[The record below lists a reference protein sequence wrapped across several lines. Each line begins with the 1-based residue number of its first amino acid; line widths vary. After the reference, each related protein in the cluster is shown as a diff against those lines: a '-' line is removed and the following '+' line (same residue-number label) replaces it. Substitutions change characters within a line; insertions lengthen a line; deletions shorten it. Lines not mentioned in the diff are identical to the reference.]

1 MIGMCKDDTRI
12 GRSISNDMRQVE
24 IDAMDIR
31 VFGSDQVN
39 VYSKTT
45 TNIHHSFYALKTFVG
60 LQNLLHNQRGVDHC
74 CVENFIEPWIQ
85 TCILKSMSAMN
96 PVEWNTP
103 LPNCIFQLTPIIIYK
118 QSTSTIQK
126 YVKSLKI

>member
-24 IDAMDIR
+24 IDAMDMR

-45 TNIHHSFYALKTFVG
+45 TNIYQSFYALKTFVG
-60 LQNLLHNQRGVDHC
+60 FHNLLHHR
-74 CVENFIEPWIQ
+74 I
-85 TCILKSMSAMN
+85 
-96 PVEWNTP
+96 
-103 LPNCIFQLTPIIIYK
+103 
-118 QSTSTIQK
+118 
-126 YVKSLKI
+126 